1 MNEIKV
7 IADSRLEA
15 VLRLRSKL
23 GPDAVIVSE
32 RKTPAP
38 GLPGLLGKK
47 VYEVVARAG
56 GNIESPPQDTS
67 QPQMDVDQV
76 RREIEDLRETV
87 NTLFEKSA
95 VLMTPAAPPQA
106 HKAWRALGA
115 DPSDLG
121 AYADR
126 VPTREV
132 LEALL
137 PAAPNES
144 LHSGQQRVIAL
155 IGPSGCGKTMTAAK
169 LALHLAGQGRV
180 GLLGM
185 DYKKPGGMDQLRAI
199 AGPLDLPF
207 APVNAPDQA
216 GPALASLQPCELAI
230 VDTAAVQPGH
240 GLVFEETRLA
250 LSDLGAEA
258 VLVLSAALKP
268 KDALRFVDMTAG
280 VGANRV
286 IYTHL
291 DVTADLS
298 ALLAVGA
305 RWGLPIQY
313 VSDGP
318 GIEDIE
324 PAVPGRLVE
333 RVLSGAIA

>member
-1 MNEIKV
+1 MNELKV

-15 VLRLRSKL
+15 VLRLKSKL
-23 GPDAVIVSE
+23 GPNAVIVSE
-32 RKTPAP
+32 RKAPAP

-56 GNIESPPQDTS
+56 GDAGPPEEPS
-67 QPQMDVDQV
+67 QPGIDVDQV
-76 RREIEDLRETV
+76 RRELEDLRETV
-87 NTLFEKSA
+87 NTLFEKGA
-95 VLMTPAAPPQA
+95 VLMAPAAPPQA

-115 DPSDLG
+115 DPADLG

-126 VPTREV
+126 VPTRDVLAGLLAVAPEEV
-132 LEALL
+132 VVSG
-137 PAAPNES
+137 AP
-144 LHSGQQRVIAL
+144 RVVAL
-155 IGPSGCGKTMTAAK
+155 IGPSGAGKTMTAAR
-169 LALHLAGQGRV
+169 LALRFSGQGRV

-185 DYKKPGGMDQLRAI
+185 DYKKPGGMDQIRAI
-199 AGPLDLPF
+199 TAALGMPF
-207 APVNAPDQA
+207 EAANSPEQA
-216 GPALASLQPCELAI
+216 ASALAALQPCDLAI
-230 VDTAAVQPGH
+230 VDTSAVQPGH

-250 LSDLGAEA
+250 LSQLGAEA
-258 VLVLSAALKP
+258 VLVLSAAMKP
-268 KDALRFVDMTAG
+268 KDALRFVDMT
-280 VGANRV
+280 VGANPNRLV
-286 IYTHL
+286 YTHL
-291 DVTADLS
+291 DVTADCS

-324 PAVPGRLVE
+324 PADAEKLAE

>member
-1 MNEIKV
+1 MNELKV

-15 VLRLRSKL
+15 VLRLKSKL

-32 RKTPAP
+32 RRTPAP

-56 GNIESPPQDTS
+56 GDAGAADEPSRPGI
-67 QPQMDVDQV
+67 DVDQV
-76 RREIEDLRETV
+76 RRELEDLRETV
-87 NTLFEKSA
+87 NNLFEKGA
-95 VLMTPAAPPQA
+95 VLMAPAAPPQA
-106 HKAWRALGA
+106 HKAWKALGV
-115 DPSDLG
+115 DPAELG

-126 VPTREV
+126 VPTRE
-132 LEALL
+132 LL
-137 PAAPNES
+137 AGLLAAAPEEVVP
-144 LHSGQQRVIAL
+144 GGGPRVMAL
-155 IGPSGCGKTMTAAK
+155 IGPSGAGKTITAAK
-169 LALHLAGQGRV
+169 LALRLSSQGRV

-199 AGPLDLPF
+199 ASALGILF
-207 APVNAPDQA
+207 EAVNSADQVA
-216 GPALASLQPCELAI
+216 SAFSSLQPCDLVIA
-230 VDTAAVQPGH
+230 DTSAVQPGH

-250 LSDLGAEA
+250 LSQLGAEA
-258 VLVLSAALKP
+258 VLVLSAAMKP
-268 KDALRFVDMTAG
+268 KDALRFVDMT
-280 VGANRV
+280 VGAGPNRV
-286 IYTHL
+286 VYTHL

-318 GIEDIE
+318 SVEDIE
-324 PAVPGRLVE
+324 PAVAEKLAE
-333 RVLSGAIA
+333 RVLSGATA